1 MESPDEVRCGGFGH
15 PGAASAVLG
24 PAAPPLS
31 ARGSCHRARRQRGGS
46 ARWVGRGHWDPQV
59 EDLEEECSF

>member
-15 PGAASAVLG
+15 RALPLQCWDQPLPPCPHVAVVTGLGASV
-24 PAAPPLS
+24 
-31 ARGSCHRARRQRGGS
+31 GGS